1 MVEQSEK
8 LAKQERLMKEIDAA
22 VNANKAEESDEDD
35 DSYVID
41 GIDYMAL
48 AK

>member
-1 MVEQSEK
+1 MM
-8 LAKQERLMKEIDAA
+8 ADIDAVLA
-22 VNANKAEESDEDD
+22 ANKAEESDEDD

-48 AK
+48 AKQRT

>member
-1 MVEQSEK
+1 MEDVNAI
-8 LAKQERLMKEIDAA
+8 L
-22 VNANKAEESDEDD
+22 NANKAEESDEDD